1 MPNNNSQLSTITY
14 QLTFGSKRIEYQL
27 QFTTRKTLGIKV
39 TPDLD
44 VIINAPS
51 GADENKIQRI
61 LLKRAPW
68 ILKQQS
74 FFLAYFPKQLPKRYV
89 SGESHLYLGRQ
100 YRLKVIEET
109 TDSVKLL
116 GRNLTVTCH
125 EKSQVKGLLEKWY
138 RDHAEIKFNE
148 YCSEWVERF
157 SKYNVKPKEILIRPM
172 PKRWGSCTAKGRI
185 ILNPELIKAPKGCIE
200 YVIVHELCHLVHFTH
215 NAKFIELQ
223 TQIMPSWEKWKDRLE
238 RFMA

>member
-1 MPNNNSQLSTITY
+1 MIDY
-14 QLTFGSKRIEYQL
+14 KL
-27 QFTTRKTLGIKV
+27 QFTDRKTLGITV

-44 VIINAPS
+44 VIVRAPI
-51 GADENKIQRI
+51 GAEEKKIQLI

-74 FFLAYFPKQLPKRYV
+74 FFMAYFPKQMPKKFV

-100 YRLKVIEET
+100 YRLKLIIGKIE
-109 TDSVKLL
+109 SVKLL
-116 GRNLTVTCH
+116 GRFITVECK
-125 EKSQVKGLLEKWY
+125 EKSRAKLLMEKWY
-138 RDHAEIKFNE
+138 LDHARIRFDEYCEKWLKHFAKFNIT
-148 YCSEWVERF
+148 
-157 SKYNVKPKEILIRPM
+157 PKEILIRRM

-185 ILNPELIKAPKGCIE
+185 ILNPELVKAPKGCIE
-200 YVIVHELCHLVHFTH
+200 YVIVHELCHLVHFGH

-238 RFMA
+238 RVMA